1 MEIGGVALRDVI
13 IVASGLAG
21 VYLVIMLL
29 RLMQIGRHKPA
40 VPVEFDAPVVPPTP
54 PPEEEAIWPPAP
66 PAVPPAPADEG
77 GEPAHFGAELM
88 RSHMEREIKQL
99 RGELAAL
106 RDELA
111 ELKAAR
117 HVSPQYADAM
127 AMAQRGLTAQD
138 VADRCNI
145 SLGEAELVWALAHGQ
160 KKTNEE
166 DDYGG
171 EPGRNR
177 TRSA

>member
-13 IVASGLAG
+13 IVASAGAG

-29 RLMQIGRHKPA
+29 RLMQLGRHKPMA
-40 VPVEFDAPVVPPTP
+40 LDASTLPPVP
-54 PPEEEAIWPPAP
+54 PPEETAAGQVQEMPPAAP
-66 PAVPPAPADEG
+66 PLPGEEG
-77 GEPAHFGAELM
+77 GEPTGFGAELM
-88 RSHMEREIKQL
+88 RSHLEREIKQL

-111 ELKAAR
+111 ALKAAR
-117 HVSPQYADAM
+117 NVSPQYADAM
-127 AMAQRGLTAQD
+127 ALAQRGLTAQD

-160 KKTNEE
+160 RKTDEE

-171 EPGRNR
+171 ESGRNHA
-177 TRSA
+177 RSA

>member
-21 VYLVIMLL
+21 VYFVIMLL
-29 RLMQIGRHKPA
+29 RLMQIGRHKPV
-40 VPVEFDAPVVPPTP
+40 VPVELDVPTVPPTP
-54 PPEEEAIWPPAP
+54 PPEEAAPMAAVEMPPAQ
-66 PAVPPAPADEG
+66 ADED
-77 GEPAHFGAELM
+77 GEPPHFGAELM

-99 RGELAAL
+99 RGEVAAL

-138 VADRCNI
+138 VADRCDI

-160 KKTNEE
+160 RKTDEE

-171 EPGRNR
+171 EPGRNHA
-177 TRSA
+177 RSA